1 MEPFIALLVFFL
13 LNMQFIR
20 KNLLIIN
27 KKIYSEWLLEKRAQR
42 LIRLY
47 PNYDKLIVNS
57 WSKGDSLKKN

>member
-1 MEPFIALLVFFL
+1 
-13 LNMQFIR
+13 MQFIR